1 MYKTSVYTF
10 VNSNIQVLAQQNSK
24 SYKRWYCPHH
34 TRQVSMCCWIISP
47 FVIFASFEPSCAKKK
62 SAKVSDVWVSAKSY
76 ISDFQPGFHRTQG
89 FHEHLPMVS
98 KLACSKTDLACE
110 IMPDNVV
117 EILSI
122 IFLFEIAFLVF
133 YVSCLHR
140 LTVLITFLLLVKSLH
155 FRPML

>member
-1 MYKTSVYTF
+1 
-10 VNSNIQVLAQQNSK
+10 
-24 SYKRWYCPHH
+24 
-34 TRQVSMCCWIISP
+34 
-47 FVIFASFEPSCAKKK
+47 
-62 SAKVSDVWVSAKSY
+62 
-76 ISDFQPGFHRTQG
+76 
-89 FHEHLPMVS
+89 
-98 KLACSKTDLACE
+98 
-110 IMPDNVV
+110 MPDNVV

>member
-1 MYKTSVYTF
+1 
-10 VNSNIQVLAQQNSK
+10 
-24 SYKRWYCPHH
+24 
-34 TRQVSMCCWIISP
+34 
-47 FVIFASFEPSCAKKK
+47 
-62 SAKVSDVWVSAKSY
+62 
-76 ISDFQPGFHRTQG
+76 
-89 FHEHLPMVS
+89 MVS